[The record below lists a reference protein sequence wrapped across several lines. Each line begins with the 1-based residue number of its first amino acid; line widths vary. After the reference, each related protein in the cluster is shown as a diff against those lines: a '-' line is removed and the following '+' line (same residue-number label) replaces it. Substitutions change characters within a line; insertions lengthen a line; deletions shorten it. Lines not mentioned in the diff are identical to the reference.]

1 MLMRLPCRSWND
13 RRGVAAL
20 EFALVF
26 PLMIALLFGVY
37 ELSEPMIIYQEV
49 YAAAHSIP
57 ASASSIAVQADGS
70 TSLTYAQ
77 VQFEASTIF
86 AEIPALRA
94 GQQGQGGLTGVTI
107 SSVVFE
113 PTTAGCTPSASNRCS
128 YTPNVAW
135 SVAYTG
141 GDSGLNPYEV
151 LLGQGDCQPPEQ
163 AGPANGPIGSLPTLN
178 VTTNAAAWPA
188 PILVVDVFLGYQ
200 PLLLTYTK
208 TPIEFLA
215 IGYWPVRSV
224 KASSVDANGNA
235 TPLRPD
241 QQYTTLTGLSGA
253 PTGSYC
259 VNPDYPESGT

>member
-1 MLMRLPCRSWND
+1 MLRWRGIVRD

-26 PLMIALLFGVY
+26 PLMLALLFGVY
-37 ELSEPMIIYQEV
+37 ELSEPMMIYQEV

-57 ASASSIAVQADGS
+57 ASASSVAVQGDGS

-86 AEIPALRA
+86 AEIPALRS
-94 GQQGQGGLTGVTI
+94 GQQAYGSSDLVTI

-113 PTTAGCTPSASNRCS
+113 PTSLTCPESVNPKCD
-128 YTPNVAW
+128 YVPNVVW

-141 GDSGLNPYEV
+141 GDSGLHPFEA
-151 LLGQGDCQPPEQ
+151 LLGQNDCQPPPQ
-163 AGPANGPIGSLPTLN
+163 VAPGNVPPGFLPTLN
-178 VTTNAAAWPA
+178 VTTNATAWPD
-188 PILVVDVFLGYQ
+188 PILVVDVAVGYQ

-215 IGYWPVRSV
+215 IGFWPVRSV
-224 KASSVDANGNA
+224 KAASVDANGNA
-235 TPLRPD
+235 TPLKPD
-241 QQYTTLTGLSGA
+241 QQYTTLTGFQNA
-253 PTGSYC
+253 PAGSYC
-259 VNPDYPESGT
+259 VNPNYAEPST